1 MYDMKNYRDLDIYND
16 AKKLAIEIYKM
27 SLALPKFEMYEQGSQ
42 ISRSSKSVVALIV
55 KGYGRR
61 KYKQNSLNILF
72 IHKLNAMKQ

>member
-1 MYDMKNYRDLDIYND
+1 MKNYRDLDIYND

-42 ISRSSKSVVALIV
+42 ISRSSKSVVALIME
-55 KGYGRR
+55 GYGRR